1 VRACVRGT
9 AEIRQL
15 ASDFNQMLNAI
26 ALRDQKLQQASDLLE
41 QRVAE
46 RTKLM
51 EWEIAERQATE
62 GRLKESV
69 ESQYTTAHAHHS
81 DDGARRNGRIHYE
94 TGSERIPQARNGARH
109 HEQQI
114 GS

>member
-1 VRACVRGT
+1 
-9 AEIRQL
+9 
-15 ASDFNQMLNAI
+15 MLNAI

-81 DDGARRNGRIHYE
+81 DDGACNPRRSTGMLGRRNGRIHYE